1 MVESQIKIVQEKN
14 EEELKKNRKPSVAFA
29 TLGCRVNHYET
40 EAMTEKFL
48 REGYEIT
55 EFDNFADVYVINTCS
70 VTNMSDK
77 KSRQIIGRAR
87 RKNENAVIAA
97 VGCYSQVS
105 PDEVSKI
112 DGVDVVLGTR
122 NKGDV
127 VYYVNKAK
135 DEGKM
140 QVAVGEVLKNKT
152 FEELNI
158 EEYQDKTR
166 AFLKIQD
173 GCNRFCT
180 YCLIPYTRGR
190 TCSKDPDKVL
200 EEIKRLEE
208 HGFKEIILSG
218 IHTASYGVDLEG
230 DVTLISLLQEIE
242 KLDGIERVRIGSIEP
257 SFFTD
262 EVIEK
267 MRHMKKLCPQFHLSL
282 QSGCDETLKRMN
294 RRYTAKEYEEAVY
307 KIRENLKDAS
317 ITTDVIV
324 GFPGETDEEFNE
336 TYKFLERIKLTKTH
350 IFKFSPRK
358 GTKAENM
365 PNQVDG
371 TIKEKRSK
379 ALIELNNKNEGEF
392 SESLVRREMDVLV
405 EKELN
410 EKPGYFEGYTRNYV
424 RVVFESE
431 KSDIIGKI
439 VKCKIE
445 EANGDYARRHRH
457 QLFEAARLD
466 PRQLLALGADV
477 VDVGDHVVEFVA
489 NGFLQCR
496 DLIG

>member
-242 KLDGIERVRIGSIEP
+242 KLDGIERVIIGSIEP

-445 EANGDYARRHRH
+445 EANGDYVSGKI
-457 QLFEAARLD
+457 LS
-466 PRQLLALGADV
+466 
-477 VDVGDHVVEFVA
+477 
-489 NGFLQCR
+489 
-496 DLIG
+496 